1 MAAFGFVCGANSWVE
16 MFLSSGVDENLNR
29 TLTLLRLILQPLT
42 GLILLKFGWGIF
54 KQMAPLP
61 AWMSFVSG
69 ILIVPLA
76 YAITYAATTFV
87 TPSPIEIPVDIW
99 SRYLLYLPEVLS
111 PGPASY
117 YNYDRV
123 VYNAF
128 IGEQAL
134 HLCPRHGDQI
144 SETHLR
150 SYAGPD

>member
-1 MAAFGFVCGANSWVE
+1 

-99 SRYLLYLPEVLS
+99 IRYLLYLPQDYS
-111 PGPASY
+111 PTAEKKWPVMLFFT
-117 YNYDRV
+117 RV
-123 VYNAF
+123 A
-128 IGEQAL
+128 E
-134 HLCPRHGDQI
+134 
-144 SETHLR
+144 
-150 SYAGPD
+150 